1 MVLAHDLDGTGDPV
15 VLLHSGV
22 ADRRMWRPQCGPLLD
37 AGYQAVRPDFRGHG
51 ESPMPTEPYNDADD
65 VRDLL
70 DSLGIERIS
79 LVGSSFGGR
88 IAQQFAAR
96 WPDRVSA
103 LVLICPAADVRER
116 TASVIAFG
124 QREGELIEAGDVD
137 GAVALNVE
145 TFVGPAASQST
156 RDLVTTMQRRAFDVQ
171 LAAPDVEEVR
181 AEFDLKAITARTLV
195 VAGRLD
201 LDFFIGTAGD
211 LAAIIP
217 GAQLVELD
225 WAGHLPSLEDP
236 DRFNPVLLD
245 FLAASQP
252 PARS

>member
-22 ADRRMWRPQCGPLLD
+22 ADRRMWQPQCGPLLE
-37 AGYQAVRPDFRGHG
+37 AGYQVVRPDFRGHG
-51 ESPMPTEPYNDADD
+51 GSPMPTAPYNDADD
-65 VRDLL
+65 VRELL
-70 DSLGIERIS
+70 DSLGIGRIN

-103 LVLICPAADVRER
+103 LALLCPAADVREK
-116 TASVIAFG
+116 TAAVAAFG
-124 QREGELIEAGDVD
+124 QREQELIEAGDLD
-137 GAVALNVE
+137 GAVALNVD

-156 RDLVTTMQRRAFDVQ
+156 RDLVAQMQRLAFEVQ
-171 LAAPDVEEVR
+171 LAAPEVEEVS
-181 AEFDLKAITARTLV
+181 AEFHLKDISARTLV
-195 VAGRLD
+195 VAGLLD
-201 LDFFIGTAGD
+201 LDFFIGTASD

-217 GAQLVELD
+217 NAHLVELD

-245 FLAASQP
+245 FLTGSQA
-252 PARS
+252 PAPS